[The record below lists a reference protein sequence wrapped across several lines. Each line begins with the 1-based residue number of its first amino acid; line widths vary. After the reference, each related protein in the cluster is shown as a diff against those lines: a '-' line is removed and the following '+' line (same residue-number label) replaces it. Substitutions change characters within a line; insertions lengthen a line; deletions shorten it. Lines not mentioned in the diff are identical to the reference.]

1 MSVFI
6 PISGGVVV
14 VNLTEIERV
23 TQNQITFWRVNWLSL
38 KFIHVSS
45 VNQAG
50 ERDLNLLGQG
60 LKVDVCIELQIFDVT
75 TLSSMKLG
83 KSSIC
88 YFKIPRTRS
97 LSNTLIEELYRLAG
111 KTTTTPTAYQL
122 IFMRGY
128 KYVIAIK

>member
-50 ERDLNLLGQG
+50 EGFEFLGQG
-60 LKVDVCIELQIFDVT
+60 LKVDVELQILDVT